1 MQFNKKLSDLISVN
15 DLDYSRKNL
24 KYWTEKKLSVS
35 AKLIFPK
42 IVEYNSGYYLDNG
55 YFKKNLKNHNLNY
68 SDLTESEWENNE
80 IYLLDNSHDYKI
92 LLWKA
97 AKIMKGMKVALQE
110 SFANKEFIIIGILN
124 NFDTEPSISIRF
136 YNYRPTELEMIDVNK
151 LDSFQEPIM
160 AIKVN

>member
-1 MQFNKKLSDLISVN
+1 M
-15 DLDYSRKNL
+15 DYSRKNL
-24 KYWTEKKLSVS
+24 KYWSERKLSFS
-35 AKLIFPK
+35 AELIFPK
-42 IVEYNSGYYLDNG
+42 IIEYKSGYYLDNLV
-55 YFKKNLKNHNLNY
+55 FKKNLNNNNLNY
-68 SDLTESEWENNE
+68 SDLAESEWENNE

-97 AKIMKGMKVALQE
+97 AKIMKGIKVALQE